1 LSSRVKMYDTAVW
14 NRLEKRWV
22 REGKRLPKKAAEN
35 RLGYRR
41 RYSPAAEFKMVTVYV
56 KAPQ

>member
-1 LSSRVKMYDTAVW
+1 MYDTAVW

-56 KAPQ
+56 KAAQ